1 MSVSEILRSY
11 KQKKGVNNQ
20 WIADTAGVS
29 RGTVDRLLAGGSKSP
44 RYDTLSSIAAALECP
59 MSVLEGVYVAPPEPV
74 PDWSP
79 DAPEDDSKQ
88 GSDGRFYAMVCS
100 YEDRLATLSEQ
111 YEARLASQERA
122 HTECTAALT
131 MSYEGRL
138 RYMRK
143 TLMIVGIFCMI
154 LLVGVV
160 IFTVIDL
167 LNRQVGW
174 IRDARH
180 SGYTV
185 KRTACIIRNLHTQR
199 RL

>member
-1 MSVSEILRSY
+1 MSVSEILRDY

-74 PDWSP
+74 PDWNP
-79 DAPEDDSKQ
+79 EAPEEDSEQ
-88 GSDGRFYAMVCS
+88 CSDGRFYAMVCS

-111 YEARLASQERA
+111 YEARLASQERT
-122 HTECTAALT
+122 HTEYTAALT
-131 MSYEGRL
+131 MSYENRL

-143 TLMIVGIFCMI
+143 ALMFIGIFCIIM
-154 LLVGVV
+154 LAGVV
-160 IFTVIDL
+160 ILAVVDL
-167 LNRQVGW
+167 FNRQVGW
-174 IRDARH
+174 IRDTRY
-180 SGYTV
+180 SGYMV
-185 KRTACIIRNLHTQR
+185 KRAACIVRNLHT
-199 RL
+199 

>member
-1 MSVSEILRSY
+1 MSVSEILRDY

-44 RYDTLSSIAAALECP
+44 RYDTLYSIATALDCP

-74 PDWSP
+74 PDWNP
-79 DAPEDDSKQ
+79 DAPDDDSEQ

-111 YEARLASQERA
+111 YEARIASQERSHA
-122 HTECTAALT
+122 EYIAALT
-131 MSYEGRL
+131 VSYEGRL

-143 TLMIVGIFCMI
+143 ALMIVGIFCML
-154 LLVGVV
+154 LLVGFV
-160 IFTVIDL
+160 IFTMIDL
-167 LNRQVGW
+167 INRQVGW
-174 IRDARH
+174 IRDTH
-180 SGYTV
+180 YSGYAA
-185 KRTACIIRNLHTQR
+185 KRAACIIRSLR
-199 RL
+199 V